1 MASFVD
7 RVVLSVAAGK
17 VTFGSHRGRRAVSIT
32 PESEDTPAAV
42 G

>member
-1 MASFVD
+1 
-7 RVVLSVAAGK
+7 